1 MSLTQPLQFPRP
13 WPPPNCPFGTAQ
25 STLEK
30 IPIVG
35 RLLARWRDRR
45 RWWVH
50 VREVLIP
57 IEQQIVGQLLAR
69 SATSYWADSPP
80 HQRIADLMATV
91 IAEEKGLSHVVLHP
105 DDPVELL
112 FWGAYDD
119 MSLLRFALRLRKE
132 CGVALSRE
140 EMEAVFEKHMTVSEL
155 IGFCLAKTLPEHLP
169 EVSEVVPSVVEIE
182 NGGSSGPGGGARA
195 AFRPRKEKP
204 P

>member
-1 MSLTQPLQFPRP
+1 LK
-13 WPPPNCPFGTAQ
+13 
-25 STLEK
+25 K

-35 RLLARWRDRR
+35 WLFAWWQDRR

-69 SATSYWADSPP
+69 SATSYWADSPT

-91 IAEEKGLSHVVLHP
+91 IADEKGLSHVVLHP

-119 MSLLRFALRLRKE
+119 MTLLRFALRLRKE
-132 CGVALSRE
+132 VGVVLSRE
-140 EMEAVFEKHMTVSEL
+140 EMAVVFERHMTVSEL
-155 IGFCLAKTLPEHLP
+155 IAFCLAKTSQTPAC
-169 EVSEVVPSVVEIE
+169 VPRVNSC
-182 NGGSSGPGGGARA
+182 R
-195 AFRPRKEKP
+195 
-204 P
+204 